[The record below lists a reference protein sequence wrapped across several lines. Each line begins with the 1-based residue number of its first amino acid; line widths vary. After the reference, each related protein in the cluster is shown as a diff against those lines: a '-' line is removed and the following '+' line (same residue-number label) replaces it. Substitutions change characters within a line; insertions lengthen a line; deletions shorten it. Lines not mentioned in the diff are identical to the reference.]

1 MNSSRPIRS
10 IVIFLIFVVGCIF
23 LLSLVFGGGNKSGNS
38 SKNSVKNSFSLLDY
52 VDTDSKVV
60 VTTNGR
66 IIGDDEH
73 RAVRVS
79 VTRSTRKIEIIQGF
93 QGNVI
98 DSKEYP
104 NNSDAYK
111 QFLAALSK
119 TNFGKVRKGEY
130 GTETGVC
137 ASGRRFVFEVFDK
150 SKSVSRTWTAS
161 CAKGSS
167 PAVPETVTSLF
178 NRQITDYGDITSSVS
193 F

>member
-38 SKNSVKNSFSLLDY
+38 SKNSVKKSFSLLDY
-52 VDTDSKVV
+52 VDTESRVV
-60 VTTNGR
+60 ATTNGR
-66 IIGDDEH
+66 IVGDDEH
-73 RAVRVS
+73 RAVRIT
-79 VTRSTRKIEIIQGF
+79 VTRSSRKVEIIQGF

-98 DSKEYP
+98 DSKEYS

-119 TNFGKVRKGEY
+119 TSFGKVRKGEF

-137 ASGRRFVFEVFDK
+137 ASGRRYVFEVFDK
-150 SKSVSRTWTAS
+150 NKSVSRTWTAS

-167 PAVPETVTSLF
+167 LASPEAVTNLF
-178 NRQITDYGDITSSVS
+178 RRQITDYGQITTGVT